1 MKISWGV
8 GISFT
13 IIVFMLI
20 SFWLIYFS
28 FSQEINLVRDDYYD
42 AEIKFNEKMEA
53 VKRTNLLA
61 EKLNVNV
68 TSKDIKV
75 SFPKIVKLNNVNG
88 TILLYRPSDRDIDIK
103 LPIQVDSSG
112 TQQIS
117 TKNIMNGMWKVQV
130 EWIVDSTSYY
140 NEKIIMVQ

>member
-8 GISFT
+8 GISIA
-13 IIVFMLI
+13 IIVFTLV

-28 FSQEINLVRDDYYD
+28 FGQKINLVRDDYYE
-42 AEIKFNEKMEA
+42 AEVKFNEKMEA
-53 VKRTNLLA
+53 IKRTDLLT
-61 EKLNVNV
+61 EKLNVNL
-68 TSKDIKV
+68 TNKGIKV
-75 SFPKIVKLNNVNG
+75 SFPKIVNLNNVNG

-112 TQQIS
+112 TQLIS
-117 TKNIMNGMWKVQV
+117 TQNMMNGMWKVQV
-130 EWIVDSTSYY
+130 EWAVDSTSYY